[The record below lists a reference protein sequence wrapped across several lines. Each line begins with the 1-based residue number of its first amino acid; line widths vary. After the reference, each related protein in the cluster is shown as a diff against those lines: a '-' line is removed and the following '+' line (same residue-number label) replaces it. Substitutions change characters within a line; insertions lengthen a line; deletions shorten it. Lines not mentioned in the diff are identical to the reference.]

1 MRGMDYKQAD
11 SKEIGSR
18 RNVVSQKNASNSMD
32 SKENKSRGFKEGGHR
47 AVAFK

>member
-1 MRGMDYKQAD
+1 MDYKQAD

-32 SKENKSRGFKEGGHR
+32 SKEKKSRGFKGGGHR
-47 AVAFK
+47 AVAYK